1 MSNERRGNRRARETH
16 MNAMTSAKTD
26 FRDAALLAQLPE
38 LAAWQPST
46 SEIDAS
52 VDERTAGM
60 LAALFDHAPLKDG
73 DPLPSCWHWA
83 YFIEP
88 ALQRDIAADGHP
100 RKGGFLPPIE
110 LPRRMFAG
118 ARIEFHAPIVIGG
131 RYRKISKVSAVDVK
145 EGRTGKLAFVKV
157 HNVVVAVSGET
168 AIEEEQ
174 DIVYRSPRSSAGAS
188 AATSDAPVW
197 DWQRNVI
204 ADPVMLFRYSAVT
217 FNAHRIHYDFPYAT
231 IEEGYRDLVVHG
243 TLLATLMV
251 EALKRE
257 RPKAKLTR
265 FRFAGKRPVFAVDTF
280 QVAGRTDPNGTAELA
295 VLSGGEV
302 AMSGHAAFH

>member
-1 MSNERRGNRRARETH
+1 MQ
-16 MNAMTSAKTD
+16 
-26 FRDAALLAQLPE
+26 ALLKR
-38 LAAWQPST
+38 S
-46 SEIDAS
+46 
-52 VDERTAGM
+52 
-60 LAALFDHAPLKDG
+60 
-73 DPLPSCWHWA
+73 
-83 YFIEP
+83 EP
-88 ALQRDIAADGHP
+88 ALRDSDGLPPLWHWLYFWEIVPNSALGPDGHP

-118 ARIEFHAPIVIGG
+118 AQIEFLRPIVVGE
-131 RYRKISKVSAVDVK
+131 RYRKISKVSAVEVK

-174 DIVYRSPRSSAGAS
+174 DIVYRSPRSSAAAS
-188 AATSDAPVW
+188 VATSDAPVW
-197 DWQRNVI
+197 GWQRNVI

-257 RPKAKLTR
+257 RPRAELTH

-280 QVAGRTDPNGTAELA
+280 QVAGRADPNGAAELA
-295 VLSGGEV
+295 ILSGGEV